1 MSPVPLAAAG
11 IGVLFGLAML
21 LVYVVIIA
29 WVYGDAKKHSPHPP
43 FLWALVVFFAP
54 FLGLVLYWL
63 LGRNDRY

>member
-1 MSPVPLAAAG
+1 MALVPLAAGG

-21 LVYVVIIA
+21 VLYLGIIV
-29 WVYGDAKKHSPHPP
+29 WVYTDAKTNSPHPP

-63 LGRNDRY
+63 LGRTQA